1 MHGTSLLQFWH
12 FPVES
17 KFGWG
22 KKGMVEPLMCTCTA
36 CNDVCVRDLRHNAS
50 CVLKERETNK
60 YDSPG
65 RCRSKFTENKR
76 PFL

>member
-36 CNDVCVRDLRHNAS
+36 CNDVF
-50 CVLKERETNK
+50 
-60 YDSPG
+60 
-65 RCRSKFTENKR
+65 KFTR
-76 PFL
+76 PLFL